1 METKEKTKL
10 YPSQINTKTISCRIS
25 ANDYVS
31 FLQDAISKGIS
42 LNDWLLIK
50 IYSKS
55 LGKVA
60 QIEEEEPLKEE
71 EYEFSHPDY
80 TFPLEFSSQW
90 GELTFQDQYEIIEF
104 IEDCH
109 QKLSEAMKLYQDY
122 RLKFER
128 LNQINSKIV
137 NAEDLKSNTLLR
149 MSIFNSLR
157 EVAREI
163 EWESPAD
170 KKAVL
175 KDIFT
180 LYKDLFGE

>member
-42 LNDWLLIK
+42 LNDWLLMK

-55 LGKVA
+55 LGKMA
-60 QIEEEEPLKEE
+60 EIEEKEHLKET
-71 EYEFSHPDY
+71 EYEFPHPDY

-104 IEDCH
+104 IDDCH
-109 QKLSEAMKLYQDY
+109 EKLSEAMKLYQDY

-128 LNQINSKIV
+128 LNQIHSKIV
-137 NAEDLKSNTLLR
+137 SAEDLKSNVLLR
-149 MSIFNSLR
+149 MSIFNSLK
-157 EVAREI
+157 EIAKEI
-163 EWESPAD
+163 EWETPSD
-170 KKAVL
+170 KKETL
-175 KDIFT
+175 KEISG
-180 LYKDLFGE
+180 LYKDLF